1 MLFYKKN
8 KNIYIILIL
17 LFWLIF
23 SLFVV
28 YKELTIFKNIENF
41 DNPNSAISKNM
52 QNSNE
57 SNVDIHKL
65 TNTSYANDYLRQIG
79 ELKTINIDHVNT
91 EATEAIK
98 KQIQDIATEE
108 FQISKQIKDLSKSL
122 DKRRKKLGHEETT
135 NLMNQM
141 GESTSHHKVVTDAIL
156 KHGQVMNNDPPAHLV
171 NSQTPRNRN
180 KPKIVSN
187 DPDVPDYATPWWE
200 VKGNTPNFTK
210 RNFIPAS
217 ATNCDKVQC
226 APDGFALAQ

>member
-1 MLFYKKN
+1 MLFHKKY

-41 DNPNSAISKNM
+41 DNPNSDISKNIK
-52 QNSNE
+52 NSNE

-65 TNTSYANDYLRQIG
+65 TNTDYANDYLRQIG
-79 ELKTINIDHVNT
+79 ELKTINIDHVNR
-91 EATEAIK
+91 EATDAIK

-108 FQISKQIKDLSKSL
+108 FQISQQIKDLSKSL

-135 NLMNQM
+135 NLMNKM
-141 GESTSHHKVVTDAIL
+141 AESTSHHKVVSNAIL
-156 KHGQVMNNDPPAHLV
+156 NHVKSMNNDPPSHLV

-180 KPKIVSN
+180 KPKIVSD
-187 DPDVPDYATPWWE
+187 DPDVPDYASPWWE
-200 VKGNTPNFTK
+200 VKGNTPNFTNS
-210 RNFIPAS
+210 NFITAS

-226 APDGFALAQ
+226 APDGFALAK